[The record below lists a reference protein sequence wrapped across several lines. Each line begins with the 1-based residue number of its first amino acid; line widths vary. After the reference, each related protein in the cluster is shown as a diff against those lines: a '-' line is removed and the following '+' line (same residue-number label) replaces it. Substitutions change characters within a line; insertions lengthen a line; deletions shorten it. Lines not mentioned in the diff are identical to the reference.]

1 MLITHS
7 IATENI
13 NTGQQIH
20 LSLSKSAH
28 FFQTGNII
36 GNFHRCDLYRTNKIH
51 WPGTYHVESKV
62 RWHPRYILWN
72 NLIPQIL
79 HCRDMNRYCCTSLY
93 QSKLLLKKLG
103 KESCKLSP

>member
-1 MLITHS
+1 
-7 IATENI
+7 
-13 NTGQQIH
+13 
-20 LSLSKSAH
+20 
-28 FFQTGNII
+28 
-36 GNFHRCDLYRTNKIH
+36 
-51 WPGTYHVESKV
+51 V